1 MSARGIY
8 TKLERWFTEVA
19 IKQGLIDSSH
29 VHGAIEAQVA
39 ARQKEGRCPH
49 IWEILLI
56 QEKLKAEQIDD
67 ILAGLGKSPETSDAS
82 GGFNLLGRVL
92 VEVGYAQAKDIHE
105 ALALQ
110 AKERAEGQW
119 RLLGQILIS
128 MKVLRE
134 PELQEA
140 IAILERRRKPKAD
153 EVVAEPSDSN
163 EDTAVAPSES
173 QPD

>member
-19 IKQGLIDSSH
+19 IKRGLIDSGN

-56 QEKLKAEQIDD
+56 QEKLKADQIDE
-67 ILAGLGKSPETSDAS
+67 ILAGLGQSPETKDAS
-82 GGFNLLGRVL
+82 AGFNLLGRVL
-92 VEVGYAQAKDIHE
+92 VEVGYAEAKDIHD

-140 IAILERRRKPKAD
+140 IAILERRRKPKPD
-153 EVVAEPSDSN
+153 EEASPESTDSSAEN
-163 EDTAVAPSES
+163 ATE
-173 QPD
+173 

>member
-19 IKQGLIDSSH
+19 IKRGLIASGD
-29 VHGAIEAQVA
+29 VHGAIEAQVT
-39 ARQKEGRCPH
+39 ARQREGRCPH

-56 QEKLKAEQIDD
+56 QEKLTAEQIDD
-67 ILAGLGKSPETSDAS
+67 ILGGLGQSPEGKDAG

-92 VEVGYAQAKDIHE
+92 VEVGYAEAKDIHE

-140 IAILERRRKPKAD
+140 IAILERRRKPKP
-153 EVVAEPSDSN
+153 EEESAEST
-163 EDTAVAPSES
+163 ESES
-173 QPD
+173 EASGA

>member
-1 MSARGIY
+1 MASRGIY

-19 IKQGLIDSSH
+19 VKRGLISSAE
-29 VHGAIEAQVA
+29 VHGAIEEQVNS
-39 ARQKEGRCPH
+39 RQKEGRTPH

-56 QEKLKAEQIDD
+56 QDKLRAEAVDD
-67 ILAGLGKSPETSDAS
+67 ILAGLGKNTEDSGEH

-92 VEVGYAQAKDIHE
+92 VEVGYAEPSDIHE

-110 AKERAEGQW
+110 AQERADGQW

-134 PELQEA
+134 PDLQEA
-140 IAILERRRKPKAD
+140 IAILERRRKP
-153 EVVAEPSDSN
+153 
-163 EDTAVAPSES
+163 APPKE
-173 QPD
+173 

>member
-1 MSARGIY
+1 MASRGIY

-19 IKQGLIDSSH
+19 VKRGLISTGE
-29 VHGAIEAQVA
+29 VHGAIEEQVNS
-39 ARQKEGRCPH
+39 RQKEGRTPH

-56 QEKLKAEQIDD
+56 QEKLVAEQVDD
-67 ILAGLGKSPETSDAS
+67 ILAGLGKSPEGAGDT

-92 VEVGYAQAKDIHE
+92 VEVGYAEPKDIHD

-134 PELQEA
+134 PDLQEA
-140 IAILERRRKPKAD
+140 IAILERRRKP
-153 EVVAEPSDSN
+153 AEPKVPA
-163 EDTAVAPSES
+163 EPKAE
-173 QPD
+173 

>member
-1 MSARGIY
+1 MASRGIY

-19 IKQGLIDSSH
+19 VKRGLISTAE
-29 VHGAIEAQVA
+29 VHGAIEEQVNS
-39 ARQKEGRCPH
+39 RQNEGRTPH

-56 QEKLKAEQIDD
+56 QAKFTAEQVDD
-67 ILAGLGKSPETSDAS
+67 ILASLGSSPEGAGKT

-92 VEVGYAQAKDIHE
+92 VEVGYAEPKDIHD

-110 AKERAEGQW
+110 ATERADGQW

-134 PELQEA
+134 PDLQEA
-140 IAILERRRKPKAD
+140 ISILERRRKTAD
-153 EVVAEPSDSN
+153 AKETAEVKGTAEAK
-163 EDTAVAPSES
+163 ETADAKE
-173 QPD
+173 